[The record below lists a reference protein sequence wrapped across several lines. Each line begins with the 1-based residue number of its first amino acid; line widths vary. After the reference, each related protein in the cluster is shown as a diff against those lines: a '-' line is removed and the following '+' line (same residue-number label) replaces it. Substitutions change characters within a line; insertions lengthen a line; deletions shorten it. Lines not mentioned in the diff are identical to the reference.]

1 MYIRQYYCD
10 YAGRSYFQESLAE
23 VFWGKVSRSPQ
34 LPDGKEMKKGKGR
47 KEGRRAGEEWKWEE
61 REEGKETNVKV
72 K

>member
-1 MYIRQYYCD
+1 
-10 YAGRSYFQESLAE
+10 
-23 VFWGKVSRSPQ
+23 
-34 LPDGKEMKKGKGR
+34 MKKGKGR